1 MINLTTSSPSE
12 TRAVGAAIASV
23 LQPGDVLLLAGEL
36 GAGKTT
42 LVQGIGDF
50 FGVGEPMTSP
60 TFTLVHTYGT
70 DPLLAHVD
78 VWRLEHLREV
88 LDLGLDELLDAGA
101 IAIVE
106 WGDAVAEALGGE
118 AFLVRLE
125 RVPAEEEQRSVS
137 VEAIGEGPV
146 ARLELLAGR
155 LAAGVRP

>member
-1 MINLTTSSPSE
+1 VISLTTSSPAE

-23 LQPGDVLLLAGEL
+23 LRPGDVLLLAGEL

-70 DPLLAHVD
+70 DPVLAHVD

-88 LDLGLDELLDAGA
+88 LDLGLDELIDAGA
-101 IAIVE
+101 IALVE
-106 WGDAVAEALGGE
+106 WGDAVAGALGGE

-125 RVPAEEEQRSVS
+125 RVAAEEEQRSIS
-137 VEAIGEGPV
+137 VEAIGEGPA
-146 ARLELLAGR
+146 ARLGLLAER
-155 LAAGVRP
+155 LVAGVRP